1 MMEME
6 LDAAEEMDMMPI
18 PKLPSWG
25 QMLDHLTG
33 AVPVQPPL
41 SQRKSRRV
49 TFETE
54 EDKDFAG

>member
-1 MMEME
+1 MIEVE
-6 LDAAEEMDMMPI
+6 LDPAEELLPI
-18 PKLPSWG
+18 PKLPSWS

-33 AVPVQPPL
+33 TVPVQPPI
-41 SQRKSRRV
+41 SQRKSRKI